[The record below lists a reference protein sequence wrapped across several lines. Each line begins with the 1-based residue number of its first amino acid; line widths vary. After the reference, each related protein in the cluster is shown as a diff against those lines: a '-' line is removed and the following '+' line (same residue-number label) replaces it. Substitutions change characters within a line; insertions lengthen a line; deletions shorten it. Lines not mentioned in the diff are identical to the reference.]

1 MPDAQFDPP
10 WNDRVRFDPGGGFA
24 YVPNTAIMRD
34 SVVDEDFLADVLA
47 EGEGFTYVDDQST
60 EFRAIRGK
68 FDTIRVVAHLRAKG
82 IDAQPDHVLFAHGT
96 TCCCCGPH
104 PAAGCDPRLVA
115 NPFHANPFHANPFHA
130 NPADPNGP
138 SRSSARPANPP
149 EWYSRAGAASASTS
163 MEAPATT
170 TPQVIVLDTGLA
182 GTTDLPVFLHRS
194 AVSKATALDADVP
207 DVNQD
212 RWLDPVAGH
221 GTFIAGIIERIA
233 PGCAVEVRRVL
244 GPQGEGIESDV
255 VAAIDNVA
263 LADKTPDFLS
273 LSFGGYVWERAPM
286 LSAAVLRAQ
295 QRGIVVVAS
304 AGNDGT
310 CRPSFPAAIPGVVS
324 VGAIGP
330 DGPAWFSNYGDW
342 VRACAPGVDV
352 VSAFFASFDGLEVP
366 SAGRD
371 IDSFR
376 SWATW
381 SGTSFATPAVV
392 GALVREMRATSCS
405 QTEAVARLIDA
416 PWLGRIR
423 GLGTVVNV

>member
-1 MPDAQFDPP
+1 
-10 WNDRVRFDPGGGFA
+10 
-24 YVPNTAIMRD
+24 VPNTAIVRD
-34 SVVDEDFLADVLA
+34 SVVDEDFVA
-47 EGEGFTYVDDQST
+47 EILGPDEGLTFIDDPTT
-60 EFRAIRGK
+60 EFRAMRGT
-68 FDTIRVVAHLRAKG
+68 FDTIRVVAHLRTKG
-82 IDAQPDHVLFAHGT
+82 VDAQPEHVLFAHGT
-96 TCCCCGPH
+96 ACSCCGPH
-104 PAAGCDPRLVA
+104 PAAGFDPRFVANPFHANPFHANPFHA

-149 EWYSRAGAASASTS
+149 EWYSRADYQKEPTSEESPSTES
-163 MEAPATT
+163 
-170 TPQVIVLDTGLA
+170 PQVVVLDTGLA
-182 GTTDLPVFLHRS
+182 ATADLPVFLNRAS
-194 AVSKATALDADVP
+194 VSKTGPRDDDVP

-244 GPQGEGIESDV
+244 GPQGNGIESEIVD
-255 VAAIDNVA
+255 AIDDIA
-263 LADKTPDFLS
+263 LAEKTPDFLS
-273 LSFGGYVWERAPM
+273 LSFGGYVWEKAPM

-304 AGNDGT
+304 AGNDCT

-352 VSAFFASFDGLEVP
+352 VSAFFSSFEGLEVP

-376 SWATW
+376 AWATW
-381 SGTSFATPAVV
+381 SGTSFAAPAVV
-392 GALVREMRATSCS
+392 GALVREMRATSCT
-405 QTEAVARLIDA
+405 QAEAVARLIDA
-416 PWLGRIR
+416 PWLGRIP